1 MGADTKCVRR
11 ILTSGRVSK
20 IEQCVGCDHVHLH
33 VGCVTLRL
41 EVAAFHSL
49 VDDLL
54 QASIAMVEAPEERR
68 LHS

>member
-1 MGADTKCVRR
+1 M
-11 ILTSGRVSK
+11 SK

>member
-1 MGADTKCVRR
+1 MSADTECRR
-11 ILTSGRVSK
+11 RVLATGHVSK
-20 IEQCVGCDHVHLH
+20 VEQCVGCDHVHLH

-41 EVAAFHSL
+41 DARAFHSL

-54 QASIAMVEAPEERR
+54 QASIVMAEEVPDRR